1 MPTTSVFS
9 RTDGVVSWPLSYQR
23 ESKHAENIEVMA
35 SHIGL
40 GMNPIALCAIADQ
53 LAQAEG
59 ARSNSIA
66 AVGGSGSFAI
76 TCATPTRCS
85 RKISCRILRPTAS
98 PFTTNRAE
106 TKSDPV
112 ILMIMGLGV
121 QMILW
126 PEPLIDLLVQHGF
139 RVVRFDN
146 RDVGLSS
153 RKRPDAR
160 AKRASASPQVHDG
173 LPVKAPYRIE
183 QMAADTAALIDA
195 LGLVRP
201 HVVGASMGGMIGQ
214 NLAAN
219 YPEKVASLTSIMS
232 TTGRRSLPKPTWDAR
247 RAILQPPAR
256 RGDIEGAI
264 HRMMHVFRAIGSRTF
279 PPNQAHM
286 REVCE
291 RHVNRSHYPAG
302 AARQLLAIAAS
313 GDRTAVIR
321 RIKAPTLVIHGD
333 EDPLVPLACG
343 VDTARVIND
352 GGGSATFSVIKGMG
366 HDFPLP
372 LLPRVAEEIVAHCRN
387 GGVKGSQ
394 TSS

>member
-1 MPTTSVFS
+1 MPDTQANGLTFHYES
-9 RTDGVVSWPLSYQR
+9 RGN
-23 ESKHAENIEVMA
+23 E
-35 SHIGL
+35 
-40 GMNPIALCAIADQ
+40 
-53 LAQAEG
+53 
-59 ARSNSIA
+59 
-66 AVGGSGSFAI
+66 
-76 TCATPTRCS
+76 
-85 RKISCRILRPTAS
+85 
-98 PFTTNRAE
+98 
-106 TKSDPV
+106 SDPV

-153 RKRPDAR
+153 RLDQMPVPNVPLQALKFMM
-160 AKRASASPQVHDG
+160 G

-387 GGVKGSQ
+387 SGVKGSQ